1 MRALVRLLLIVNAR
15 VLLQGRVLGERL
27 VALVAIRI
35 EKGTRLVGVALRQ
48 QLRRAE
54 IDRGDW
60 EKHELYFD

>member
-1 MRALVRLLLIVNAR
+1 MRALVRLLLVVNAR

-35 EKGTRLVGVALRQ
+35 EQGPSLVGVALRQ

>member
-1 MRALVRLLLIVNAR
+1 MRALVRLLLVVNAR